1 MNAMACIEDVKSVF
15 RAVPFLS
22 HIRTEEEYQGALSL
36 VDELI
41 DDFDSNVALIER
53 LTDVI
58 EEWESTD
65 PAFAEFNAGVEA
77 LDAVDMLKFL
87 MKQHGLG
94 IADIPEI
101 GSKSLVSKILNRRGR
116 ELTRRHI
123 AALSKRFGVSPA
135 IFYETPVSRATHW
148 GHRGLIGDREN
159 LS

>member
-1 MNAMACIEDVKSVF
+1 MNAMACIEDVKGVF

-22 HIRTEEEYQGALSL
+22 HIRTEEEYQDALTL

-53 LTDVI
+53 LTEVI

-65 PAFAEFNAGVEA
+65 TAFAEFNAGVEA

-87 MKQHGLG
+87 MEQHGLG
-94 IADIPEI
+94 IADFPEI

-123 AALSKRFGVSPA
+123 EALSKRFGVSPA
-135 IFYETPVSRATHW
+135 IFFGTPVNRE
-148 GHRGLIGDREN
+148 HR
-159 LS
+159 LSVNRGQG